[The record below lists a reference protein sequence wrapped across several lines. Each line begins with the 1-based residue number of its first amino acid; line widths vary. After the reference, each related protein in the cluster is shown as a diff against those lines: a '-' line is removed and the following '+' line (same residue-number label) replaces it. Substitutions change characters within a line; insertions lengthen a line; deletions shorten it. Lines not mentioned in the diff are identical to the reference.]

1 MTKGSAYILAA
12 LGGADVAHTGDVP
25 AYTCDPPKKA
35 PANFVPPKNFD
46 LRDEYSYC
54 KADHP
59 GNQGQCGSCW
69 AFGYSHTFSYRMC
82 VQTKGRWNDIISQQQ
97 FVACEWGGSLQR
109 RHRRPCRKGSSQGLG
124 HRGSLPEEL

>member
-1 MTKGSAYILAA
+1 M
-12 LGGADVAHTGDVP
+12 
-25 AYTCDPPKKA
+25 
-35 PANFVPPKNFD
+35 PPKNFD

-69 AFGYSHTFSYRMC
+69 AFGYSYMFSYRMC

-97 FVACEWGGSLQR
+97 FVACEWGGSCGGGIDTR
-109 RHRRPCRKGSSQGLG
+109 ADPDRGVVRGL
-124 HRGSLPEEL
+124 LPEV